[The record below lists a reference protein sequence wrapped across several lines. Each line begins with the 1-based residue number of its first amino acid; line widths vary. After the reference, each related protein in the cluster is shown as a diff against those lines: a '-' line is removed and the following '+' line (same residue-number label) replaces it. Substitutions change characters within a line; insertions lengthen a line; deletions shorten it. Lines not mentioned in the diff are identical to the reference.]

1 MKSMGPA
8 LNVSDRYLVRYINRQ
23 PELFE
28 SFAQAAAASLFAP
41 LRRRKLANNGEPTL
55 W

>member
-8 LNVSDRYLVRYINRQ
+8 LNVSGRYLVRYINQQ

-28 SFAQAAAASLFAP
+28 SFAQAAATSLFARM
-41 LRRRKLANNGEPTL
+41 RRLKLANIGEPTL